1 MKQKTIKTTFVMLL
15 IFAAAGSS
23 ARATTK
29 DRKAEKV
36 MNDYVS
42 VIGGKTALSG
52 IQNLVSQSE
61 LKFIESVISIDREIT
76 ETSGNE
82 YYIKVSSP
90 RIGEIIR
97 GSDGHTCWEKRQS
110 AVKPIE
116 GEEKRRF
123 LNSSYFL
130 RYANWENHLTDYKY
144 EGKVIID
151 GAEMSKIAVTTNYG
165 YKETWYFNND
175 SHYLAQTEEPLD
187 LPEGISTV
195 TTTFADYK
203 DVGGI
208 KLPFTHI
215 IKMPG
220 QTRIISFAEI
230 KANQVVENT
239 IFSLPK

>member
-1 MKQKTIKTTFVMLL
+1 MKQKTIKVTFIMLL
-15 IFAAAGSS
+15 IFAAIGSS

-29 DRKAEKV
+29 DRKAEKI

-61 LKFIESVISIDREIT
+61 LKFIESGMSIDREIT
-76 ETSGNE
+76 ETCGNE
-82 YYIKVSSP
+82 YYIKVSST

-97 GSDGHTCWEKRQS
+97 GSDGQTCWEKKQ
-110 AVKPIE
+110 ATVKPIE
-116 GEEKRRF
+116 GEEKRSF
-123 LNSSYFL
+123 LNSSSFL
-130 RYANWENHLTDYKY
+130 RYANWEKHLTEYKY
-144 EGKVIID
+144 EGKVIVN
-151 GAEMSKIAVTTNYG
+151 GSEMSKIAVTTNYG
-165 YKETWYFNND
+165 FKETWYFNTQG
-175 SHYLAQTEEPLD
+175 HYLAQIEELLD
-187 LPEGISTV
+187 SSEGMSTV
-195 TTTFADYK
+195 TTTFEDYK

-220 QTRIISFAEI
+220 QTRIISFAEM
-230 KANQVVENT
+230 KANRVVEKT